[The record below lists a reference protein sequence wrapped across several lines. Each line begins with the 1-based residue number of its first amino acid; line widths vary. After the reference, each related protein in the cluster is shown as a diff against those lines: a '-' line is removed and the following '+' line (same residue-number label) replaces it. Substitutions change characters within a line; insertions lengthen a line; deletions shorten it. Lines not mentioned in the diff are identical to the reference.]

1 MPRGDAMKA
10 RYGGLEGSFGAQL
23 QQFADHTKD
32 DMDYIFR
39 GVMIEMGRSVINL
52 TPVDTGLAKANWQFS
67 VDNPATASVLEKD
80 KGGMETLSKLITS
93 VRNLTFGQTAYLV
106 NNLRYAKSLEYGHSQ
121 QAPTGMVRIT
131 LARFNEI
138 VAEAVIKV
146 NK

>member
-10 RYGGLEGSFGAQL
+10 RYGGLEGSFSAQL
-23 QQFADHTKD
+23 QQFADQTKD

-52 TPVDTGLAKANWQFS
+52 TPVDTGLARGNWQFS
-67 VDNPATASVLEKD
+67 VDNPTTASVLEKD
-80 KGGMETLSKLITS
+80 KGGMETLSKLINS

-106 NNLRYAKSLEYGHSQ
+106 NNLRYAIPLEYGHSQ